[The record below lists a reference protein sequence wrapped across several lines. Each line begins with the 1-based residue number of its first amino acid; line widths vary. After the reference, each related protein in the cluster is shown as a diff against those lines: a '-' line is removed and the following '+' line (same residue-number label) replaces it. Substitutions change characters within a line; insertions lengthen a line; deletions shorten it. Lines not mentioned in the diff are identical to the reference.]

1 MTPLKASDL
10 DHSHYIRLQMTASVP
25 AGTTLEDVLTPGF
38 WANHAYRMKRG
49 ALIEVLSE
57 DNNLDCQ
64 LRVLETGPTFAKM
77 RLLRNYVAEEIRS
90 QAGSVASKN
99 KSKTE
104 KAAASDDEVEV
115 NYGGKQD
122 RWRVVHRGHVVKSGF
137 ETMVEAN
144 IAADEYRGKLAA

>member
-1 MTPLKASDL
+1 MTPLKANDL

-64 LRVLETGPTFAKM
+64 LRVLEVGPTFAKM
-77 RLLRNYVAEEIRS
+77 RLLRNYVAEEIKAQS
-90 QAGSVASKN
+90 GSSAK
-99 KSKTE
+99 KSRPQSETLE
-104 KAAASDDEVEV
+104 EVEV
-115 NYGGKQD
+115 SYGGKQD
-122 RWRVVHRGHVVKSGF
+122 RWRIVHRGLVVKSGF

-144 IAADEYRGKLAA
+144 MAADEYRSKLAA